1 MMAQV
6 VCRESMVTKNI
17 FGACI
22 YNTKIVPERQKMEE
36 RKEKIKQLFGLV
48 DDYIEQAQQKIFG
61 DTNRYRFVMKRDS
74 GSVRYLFSKNGKG
87 TIE

>member
-1 MMAQV
+1 MEKTYEINKTEEKFMMMAQV

-48 DDYIEQAQQKIFG
+48 DDYIEQA
-61 DTNRYRFVMKRDS
+61 
-74 GSVRYLFSKNGKG
+74 
-87 TIE
+87 

>member
-1 MMAQV
+1 MMMAQV

-17 FGACI
+17 FGAYI

-48 DDYIEQAQQKIFG
+48 DDYIEQ
-61 DTNRYRFVMKRDS
+61 T
-74 GSVRYLFSKNGKG
+74 
-87 TIE
+87 